1 MSSVR
6 EKRAEIHKAEARAAE
21 KLRVE
26 GGNTDKVVDD
36 VESTPSPKAQ
46 ETAKKKAPPKKKAAP
61 KAKSQKKSK

>member
-6 EKRAEIHKAEARAAE
+6 EKRAEVHKAEARAAE

-36 VESTPSPKAQ
+36 VESAPSPKAK
-46 ETAKKKAPPKKKAAP
+46 ETVKKKAA
-61 KAKSQKKSK
+61 Q